1 MQGAHRTQGIGEK
14 LQGRYARAAAA
25 GSIGRSGRGMGHS
38 GRGGIRAGYRL
49 GGGAQRQATPAPGGD
64 TMRMQFD
71 LATAMIM
78 NSVLT
83 LGVGLSLA
91 VTVSRYP
98 DQLRRA
104 MHVWIGGLLLQI
116 PVFLMFGL
124 NGALPGSAAIVLA
137 NALFALAY
145 AEMARA
151 VRVFAGGNARN
162 SRTELILIAALIAV
176 PIVFGYLI
184 PSPRWRLGLGAP
196 LLAFLSLGVARAI
209 LARGGTLRAADYLT
223 GGLFIAC
230 AIPMLA
236 RACIELSGLG
246 ESLETA
252 RTIARNL
259 FFLTGSSLPMIGTI
273 GFLLMCNDR
282 INEEL
287 SRLAMLDPLTGVF
300 NRRTFETH
308 AQNAIAHAQRNGLA
322 LSLLAV
328 DIDHFKRVN
337 DEFGHEGGDLALQRI
352 VELLQQNLS
361 EAEILSRIGGE
372 EFAVLIPGADEAA
385 ASTTAER
392 LRRHLERSTVNVDGR
407 ELTLHISAGVATLAP
422 GTANLSAL
430 LRAADRALYAAKRA
444 GRNRIAT
451 SSALA
456 EAVA

>member
-1 MQGAHRTQGIGEK
+1 MPPPPQPVASRTGGRVLRGLRPGDFGPEIGWT
-14 LQGRYARAAAA
+14 
-25 GSIGRSGRGMGHS
+25 S
-38 GRGGIRAGYRL
+38 
-49 GGGAQRQATPAPGGD
+49 GAQGLRSRESATD
-64 TMRMQFD
+64 VMRMHFD

-91 VTVSRYP
+91 FTVSRYP
-98 DQLRRA
+98 DQLRHA
-104 MHVWIGGLLLQI
+104 MRVWIGGLLLQI
-116 PVFLMFGL
+116 PVFVMFGL
-124 NGALPGSAAIVLA
+124 NGALPGPASIVLA

-145 AEMARA
+145 VEMARA
-151 VRVFAGGNARN
+151 VRVFAGGDARKT
-162 SRTELILIAALIAV
+162 RTELLLIAALIV
-176 PIVFGYLI
+176 IPIVFGLVV
-184 PSPRWRLGLGAP
+184 SDQRLRLGLGAP
-196 LLAFLSLGVARAI
+196 LLACLSLGVARAV

-230 AIPMLA
+230 ALPMLG
-236 RACIELSGLG
+236 RACIELFWWGSNVDDVRNV
-246 ESLETA
+246 S
-252 RTIARNL
+252 RNL
-259 FFLTGSSLPMIGTI
+259 FFLTGSALPMIGTI

-308 AQNAIAHAQRNGLA
+308 ATEAIGHATRNDLA

-337 DEFGHEGGDLALQRI
+337 DEFGHEGGDKALQRV
-352 VELLQQNLS
+352 VELVQHTLLEGQ
-361 EAEILSRIGGE
+361 ILSRIGGE
-372 EFAVLIPGADEAA
+372 EFAVLIPGADESA
-385 ASTTAER
+385 ASMTAER
-392 LRRHLERSTVNVDGR
+392 LRRHLERSTIHIDGR
-407 ELTLHISAGVATLAP
+407 ELTLQISAGVATLAP
-422 GTANLSAL
+422 GMDNLTAL

-456 EAVA
+456 EVG

>member
-1 MQGAHRTQGIGEK
+1 MTDFIKQ
-14 LQGRYARAAAA
+14 
-25 GSIGRSGRGMGHS
+25 
-38 GRGGIRAGYRL
+38 
-49 GGGAQRQATPAPGGD
+49 
-64 TMRMQFD
+64 
-71 LATAMIM
+71 
-78 NSVLT
+78 
-83 LGVGLSLA
+83 
-91 VTVSRYP
+91 
-98 DQLRRA
+98 
-104 MHVWIGGLLLQI
+104 
-116 PVFLMFGL
+116 PV
-124 NGALPGSAAIVLA
+124 I
-137 NALFALAY
+137 
-145 AEMARA
+145 EMARA
-151 VRVFAGGNARN
+151 VRVFAGGDARN
-162 SRTELILIAALIAV
+162 TRTELILIAALIAI
-176 PIVFGYLI
+176 PIVFGFVV

-196 LLAFLSLGVARAI
+196 LLAFLSLGVARAV

-259 FFLTGSSLPMIGTI
+259 FFLTGSGLPMIGTI

-308 AQNAIAHAQRNGLA
+308 AQNAIEHAQRNGLA

-337 DEFGHEGGDLALQRI
+337 DEFGHEGGDLALQRV

-372 EFAVLIPGADEAA
+372 EFAVLIPGADETA

-392 LRRHLERSTVNVDGR
+392 LRRHLECSTVNVDGR
-407 ELTLHISAGVATLAP
+407 ELTLHISAGVATLAS
-422 GTANLSAL
+422 GMDNLSAL

-451 SSALA
+451 SSAVS